1 MNVRNPK
8 YNWRGGI
15 DCEIEHPSLSW
26 IPYTVD
32 QDAEEGTEPHA
43 ICSAILAGEAG
54 EITAYVAPVLSLA
67 ERIAR
72 VQAKRLAAYR
82 AESDQLKIAAEY
94 DALIASTSPDYSA
107 WQAKVA
113 EIKARYPLPAE

>member
-15 DCEIEHPSLSW
+15 DCEIEHPSLGW
-26 IPYTVD
+26 IPYTID

-54 EITAYVAPVLSLA
+54 EITAYAAPVLSLS
-67 ERIAR
+67 ERTAVIHN
-72 VQAKRLAAYR
+72 KRLAAYR
-82 AESDQLKIAAEY
+82 KESDQLKISAEY
-94 DALIASTSPDYSA
+94 DALIAGSAPDYSA
-107 WQAKVA
+107 WQAKVE
-113 EIKARYPLPAE
+113 EIKERYPLPTE